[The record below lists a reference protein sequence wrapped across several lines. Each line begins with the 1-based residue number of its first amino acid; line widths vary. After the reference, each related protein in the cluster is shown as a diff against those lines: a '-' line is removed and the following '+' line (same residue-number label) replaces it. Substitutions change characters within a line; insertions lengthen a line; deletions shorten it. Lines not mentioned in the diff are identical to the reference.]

1 MSDVIVIGGGLA
13 GLAASAGLAQA
24 GVTVTLLESRPRLG
38 GRASSFE
45 DVATGELIDNCQHV
59 AMGCCTNFR
68 HFCRVTGIEA
78 SFRRE
83 RELFFVE
90 PPCGN
95 ATQRSQNVAESLRD
109 SKSSHGAT
117 RRRSTPRVCRFS
129 AMPLPAPLHLAAAF
143 LRLSYLSWREK
154 LALARGLK
162 ALAREK
168 PEAAQQKNFADWLAM
183 QRQPINV
190 IERFWWVV
198 LVSAL
203 SESLD
208 RVSVAA
214 AQKVFVDGFLANRH
228 GWEVWLPIVPLDELY
243 SGQLTHWLTAHGVEV
258 RLKSGVERLVMQN
271 DRVTAIELRNGECLT
286 AEHFVLA
293 VPHHRV
299 CSFLPEN
306 WRDQPPFDRLE
317 QLQTAP
323 IASVHLW
330 FDQPITTLP
339 HAVLVGRLSQWV
351 FNRGQ
356 GSGVRDQ
363 GRADRQQETDFP
375 LPTPHSPLF
384 YYQVV
389 ISNAREVAERVQADV
404 IAEVVAELKEVWPE
418 ASSAELRHSRMIV
431 EHKAVFSPLPGSEE
445 LRPAQQSPIA
455 NLQLAGD
462 WTQTGW
468 PATMEG
474 AVRSGF
480 LASENIA
487 RSLRPDARILQPDLP
502 VSWLTRLWL
511 GETK

>member
-1 MSDVIVIGGGLA
+1 MDVEGTTIRFGELQVGSLLCVELPVGWWVGYISSMSDVIVIGGGLA
-13 GLAASAGLAQA
+13 GLAASVALAEA
-24 GVTVTLLESRPRLG
+24 GVAVTLLESRPRLG

-83 RELFFVE
+83 RDLFFIE
-90 PPCGN
+90 PPKFRTN
-95 ATQRSQNVAESLRD
+95 
-109 SKSSHGAT
+109 KSPG
-117 RRRSTPRVCRFS
+117 VCRFS
-129 AMPLPAPLHLAAAF
+129 AMPLPAPLHLGAAF
-143 LRLSYLSWREK
+143 LRLSYLSLREK

-162 ALAREK
+162 ALAREQS
-168 PEAAQQKNFADWLAM
+168 EANGQRSFADWLAT
-183 QRQPINV
+183 QRQPANV

-214 AQKVFVDGFLANRH
+214 ARKVFVDGFLAHRH
-228 GWEVWLPIVPLDELY
+228 GWEVWLPTVPLETLY
-243 SGQLTHWLTAHGVEV
+243 SGQLTNWLATHGVEV
-258 RLKSGVERLVMQN
+258 RLKSGVERLAVEN
-271 DRVTAIELRNGECLT
+271 DRISAVDLRSGERLS
-286 AEHFVLA
+286 AAHVVLA

-299 CSFLPEN
+299 RSFLPDN
-306 WRDQPPFDRLE
+306 WQVQPPFDRLE
-317 QLQTAP
+317 RLESAP

-330 FDQPITTLP
+330 FDRPITELP

-356 GSGVRDQ
+356 GEQAQS
-363 GRADRQQETDFP
+363 
-375 LPTPHSPLF
+375 H

-389 ISNAREVAERVQADV
+389 ISNAREMLERSQDVVLAD
-404 IAEVVAELKEVWPE
+404 VVAELKEVWPE
-418 ASSAELRHSRMIV
+418 AASAELRHSRMVV

-445 LRPAQQSPIA
+445 SRSPQQSPIA

-480 LASENIA
+480 LAAENI
-487 RSLRPDARILQPDLP
+487 LRHRGHPTKCLQPNLP
-502 VSWLTRLWL
+502 VSWLSRLL
-511 GETK
+511 FGL

>member
-13 GLAASAGLAQA
+13 GLATSIALAQA

-45 DVATGELIDNCQHV
+45 DAATGELIDNCQHV

-83 RELFFVE
+83 RELFFVA
-90 PPCGN
+90 PPTVTTN
-95 ATQRSQNVAESLRD
+95 NR
-109 SKSSHGAT
+109 
-117 RRRSTPRVCRFS
+117 PRICRFS

-154 LALARGLK
+154 LALACGLK
-162 ALAREK
+162 ALARERSD
-168 PEAAQQKNFADWLAM
+168 AASGKNFADWLGE
-183 QRQPINV
+183 QRQPPNV

-208 RVSVAA
+208 RVSVSAA
-214 AQKVFVDGFLANRH
+214 RKVFVDGFLANRQ
-228 GWEVWLPIVPLDELY
+228 GWEVWLPTVPLDELY
-243 SGQLTHWLTAHGVEV
+243 SGQLTRWLTSHGVEV
-258 RLKSGVERLVMQN
+258 RLKSGVERLVLDN
-271 DRVTAIELRNGECLT
+271 HRVTAVELRNGERL
-286 AEHFVLA
+286 AAQQFVLA
-293 VPHHRV
+293 VPQHRV
-299 CSFLPEN
+299 RSFLPSK
-306 WRDQPPFDRLE
+306 WHDQPPFDRLD
-317 QLQTAP
+317 QLETAP

-330 FDQPITTLP
+330 FDRPITELP
-339 HAVLVGRLSQWV
+339 HAVLVGRLSQWM
-351 FNRGQ
+351 FNRNKVPSSEFQ
-356 GSGVRDQ
+356 VPS
-363 GRADRQQETDFP
+363 ETAMTRNSE
-375 LPTPHSPLF
+375 LGTRNY

-389 ISNAREVAERVQADV
+389 ISNAREVTQRPQAEV
-404 IAEVVAELKEVWPE
+404 IADVVAELKAIWPD
-418 ASSAELRHSRMIV
+418 ADSAELLHSRMIV
-431 EHKAVFSPLPGSEE
+431 EHTAVFSPRPGSEE
-445 LRPAQQSPIA
+445 FRPAQQSPIA

-480 LASENIA
+480 LAAENLS
-487 RSLRPDARILQPDLP
+487 RSFGRETGLLQPDLP
-502 VSWLTRLWL
+502 VSWLTRLWI
-511 GETK
+511 GARVTVGRGG

>member
-13 GLAASAGLAQA
+13 GLAASVALAESGLK
-24 GVTVTLLESRPRLG
+24 VILLESRPRLG

-45 DVATGELIDNCQHV
+45 DAVTGELIDNCQHV

-68 HFCRVTGIEA
+68 HFCRVTGIES

-83 RELFFVE
+83 RELFFVA
-90 PPCGN
+90 PPTT
-95 ATQRSQNVAESLRD
+95 AAHVQ
-109 SKSSHGAT
+109 
-117 RRRSTPRVCRFS
+117 PRVNRFS
-129 AMPLPAPLHLAAAF
+129 AMPFPAPLHLAAAF
-143 LRLSYLSWREK
+143 ARLSYLSWREK

-162 ALAREK
+162 ALARESS
-168 PEAAQQKNFADWLAM
+168 ATALHTNFADWLIQ
-183 QRQPINV
+183 QRQPANV
-190 IERFWWVV
+190 VDRFWWVV

-214 AQKVFVDGFLANRH
+214 ARKVFVDGFLANRN
-228 GWEVWLPIVPLDELY
+228 GWEVWLPTVPLDELY
-243 SGQLTHWLTAHGVEV
+243 SGQLTKWLTSHGVEV
-258 RLKSGVERLVMQN
+258 RLKSGVERLVINNRQ
-271 DRVTAIELRNGECLT
+271 VTAVELRNGERLS
-286 AEHFVLA
+286 AQQFVLA
-293 VPHHRV
+293 VPQHRIG
-299 CSFLPEN
+299 SFLPDE
-306 WRDQPPFDRLE
+306 WRSQPPFDRVD

-330 FDQPITTLP
+330 FDRVITSLP
-339 HAVLVGRLSQWV
+339 HAVLVGRLGQWL

-356 GSGVRDQ
+356 GSGVR
-363 GRADRQQETDFP
+363 GQQVNSQLST
-375 LPTPHSPLF
+375 LNSQLF

-389 ISNAREVAERVQADV
+389 ISNAREVAERPQADV
-404 IAEVVAELKEVWPE
+404 IAEVVAELKAIWPE
-418 ASSAELRHSRMIV
+418 SAAAELRHSRMIV
-431 EHKAVFSPLPGSEE
+431 EHKAVFSPLPGSDE

-480 LASENIA
+480 LAAENVTQ
-487 RSLRPDARILQPDLP
+487 SLGQRVQFLQPDLP
-502 VSWLTRLWL
+502 VATLTRWL
-511 GETK
+511 FGVARAAN

>member
-13 GLAASAGLAQA
+13 GLAASVALAESGLK
-24 GVTVTLLESRPRLG
+24 VILLESRPRLG

-45 DVATGELIDNCQHV
+45 DAVTGELIDNCQHV

-68 HFCRVTGIEA
+68 HFCRVTGIES

-83 RELFFVE
+83 RDLFFVA
-90 PPCGN
+90 PPTT
-95 ATQRSQNVAESLRD
+95 AAHVR
-109 SKSSHGAT
+109 
-117 RRRSTPRVCRFS
+117 PRVNRFS
-129 AMPLPAPLHLAAAF
+129 AMPFPAPLHLAAAF
-143 LRLSYLSWREK
+143 ARLSYLSWREK

-162 ALAREK
+162 ALARESS
-168 PEAAQQKNFADWLAM
+168 ATALHTNFADWLIQ
-183 QRQPINV
+183 QRQPANV
-190 IERFWWVV
+190 VDRFWWVV

-214 AQKVFVDGFLANRH
+214 ARKVFVDGFLANRN
-228 GWEVWLPIVPLDELY
+228 GWEVWLPTVPLDELY
-243 SGQLTHWLTAHGVEV
+243 SGQLTKWLTSHGVEV
-258 RLKSGVERLVMQN
+258 R
-271 DRVTAIELRNGECLT
+271 VTAVELRNGERLS
-286 AEHFVLA
+286 AQQFVLA
-293 VPHHRV
+293 VPQHRIG
-299 CSFLPEN
+299 SFLPDE
-306 WRDQPPFDRLE
+306 WRSQPPFDRVD

-330 FDQPITTLP
+330 FDRAITSLP
-339 HAVLVGRLSQWV
+339 HAVLVGRLGQWL

-356 GSGVRDQ
+356 GSGVR
-363 GRADRQQETDFP
+363 GQQVNSQLST
-375 LPTPHSPLF
+375 LNSQLF

-389 ISNAREVAERVQADV
+389 ISNAREVAERPQADV
-404 IAEVVAELKEVWPE
+404 IAEVVAELKAIWPE
-418 ASSAELRHSRMIV
+418 SAAAELRHSRMIV
-431 EHKAVFSPLPGSEE
+431 EHKAVFSPLPGSDE

-480 LASENIA
+480 LAAENVTQ
-487 RSLRPDARILQPDLP
+487 SLGQRVQFLQPDLP
-502 VSWLTRLWL
+502 VATLTRWL
-511 GETK
+511 FGVARAAN